1 MQKLGD
7 DETDP
12 SNYRTISLLSVF
24 NRIFDKIMYNQ
35 LRSYIEDNELLY
47 KAQYGVRESFSTQ
60 QAIFDIVS
68 MMQTNLD
75 NKMST
80 CGIFLDF
87 KKEFGTVNH
96 TLLLDKLHHY
106 GIRGVVPEWFASGAS
121 YLANRTQTTAHIDND
136 HISSKKNS
144 VTGVP
149 QGSVLGPLLFLIYI
163 NNIYLCSSKLGFKDV
178 RANCFCASL
187 LRTQIDMPRHA
198 SSARAK
204 C

>member
-96 TLLLDKLHHY
+96 TLLLDKLRHY
-106 GIRGVVPEWFASGAS
+106 GIRGIVPEWFASH
-121 YLANRTQTTAHIDND
+121 LANRAQTTHIDND
-136 HISSKKNS
+136 HISSKKNLA
-144 VTGVP
+144 TGVP
-149 QGSVLGPLLFLIYI
+149 QGSV
-163 NNIYLCSSKLGFKDV
+163 
-178 RANCFCASL
+178 
-187 LRTQIDMPRHA
+187 
-198 SSARAK
+198 
-204 C
+204 